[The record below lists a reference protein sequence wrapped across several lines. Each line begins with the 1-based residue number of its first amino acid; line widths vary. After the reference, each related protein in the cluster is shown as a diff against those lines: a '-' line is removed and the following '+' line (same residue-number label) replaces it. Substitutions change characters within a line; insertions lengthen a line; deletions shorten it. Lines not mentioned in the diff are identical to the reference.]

1 MLFRSYNKES
11 LVLFYIDA
19 AVFQKR
25 AQALI
30 HDVPEKR
37 RKVSNS
43 TWKEGVM
50 DLWALAYAIYEQ
62 YIDDPKMAIFSNQ
75 PPLARVKL
83 DVYTEPP
90 SNAMFEKLQRE
101 VYNTIEIE
109 AFDAFKRH
117 EKSVAL
123 LSAMVMKRYAIGGK
137 YMMGGSTIRS
147 SNPFG

>member
-62 YIDDPKMAIFSNQ
+62 YIDDPKMDIFRQ
-75 PPLARVKL
+75 PELARVKL
-83 DVYTEPP
+83 DVYELPA
-90 SNAMFEKLQRE
+90 NAMFEKRKRD
-101 VYNTIEIE
+101 NTIEIE
-109 AFDAFKRH
+109 AFDAKRH
-117 EKSVAL
+117 KRAL
-123 LSAMVMKRYAIGGK
+123 PFDCNGMKMYAFGKTIGG
-137 YMMGGSTIRS
+137 GNIDPESC
-147 SNPFG
+147 